1 MEALHSVL
9 VVAHLVGMAAVVGGY
24 LTCLR
29 APRFPS
35 ALVWGARAQIITGI
49 LLVGLLESGA
59 LDDAEPDRA
68 KIAVKLGVAVVLTG
82 LAESRRR
89 KDPVPSWAFH
99 AVGGLALVNVLVA
112 VLW

>member
-1 MEALHSVL
+1 VELLRNLL

-24 LTCLR
+24 LVSLR
-29 APRFPS
+29 SPAVPP
-35 ALVWGARAQIITGI
+35 AVVWGARAQLVTGL

-59 LDDAEPDRA
+59 IEDADPDRA
-68 KIAVKLGVAVVLTG
+68 KIGVKLLVALVVTG
-82 LAESRRR
+82 LAESQRR

-99 AVGGLALVNVLVA
+99 AIGLGALLNVLVA

>member
-35 ALVWGARAQIITGI
+35 ALVWGARAQIVTGI

-59 LDDAEPDRA
+59 LDAEPHRP
-68 KIAVKLGVAVVLTG
+68 KVAVKLAVAVVLTG
-82 LAESRRR
+82 VAEATKRR
-89 KDPVPSWAFH
+89 DPLPTWAFH
-99 AVGGLALVNVLVA
+99 LVGGLALVNVLVA

>member
-35 ALVWGARAQIITGI
+35 ALVWGARAQIVTGI

-59 LDDAEPDRA
+59 LDDEPNRP
-68 KIAVKLGVAVVLTG
+68 KVAVKLAVAIVLTG
-82 LAESRRR
+82 LAEATKR
-89 KDPVPSWAFH
+89 KDPLPAWAFH
-99 AVGGLALVNVLVA
+99 LVGGLALVNVLVA

>member
-1 MEALHSVL
+1 MEDIN
-9 VVAHLVGMAAVVGGY
+9 AVVGGY

-35 ALVWGARAQIITGI
+35 ALVWGARAQIVTGI

-59 LDDAEPDRA
+59 LDDEPNRP
-68 KIAVKLGVAVVLTG
+68 KVAVKLAVAVVLTG
-82 LAESRRR
+82 VAEATKRR
-89 KDPVPSWAFH
+89 DPLPTWAFH
-99 AVGGLALVNVLVA
+99 LVGGLALVNVLVA

>member
-35 ALVWGARAQIITGI
+35 ALVWGARAQIVTGI

-59 LDDAEPDRA
+59 LDDEPNRP
-68 KIAVKLGVAVVLTG
+68 KVAVKLAVAVVLTG
-82 LAESRRR
+82 VAEATKRR
-89 KDPVPSWAFH
+89 DPLPTWAFH
-99 AVGGLALVNVLVA
+99 LVGGLALVNVLVA

>member
-35 ALVWGARAQIITGI
+35 ALVWGARAQIVTGI
-49 LLVGLLESGA
+49 VLVGLLESGA
-59 LDDAEPDRA
+59 LDDEPNRP
-68 KIAVKLGVAVVLTG
+68 KVAVKLAVAIVLTG
-82 LAESRRR
+82 VAEATKRR
-89 KDPVPSWAFH
+89 DPLPTWAFH
-99 AVGGLALVNVLVA
+99 LVGGLALVNVLVA

>member
-35 ALVWGARAQIITGI
+35 ALVWGARAQIVTGI

-59 LDDAEPDRA
+59 LDDEPNRP
-68 KIAVKLGVAVVLTG
+68 KVAVKLAVAIVLTG
-82 LAESRRR
+82 VAEATKR
-89 KDPVPSWAFH
+89 KDPLPTWAFH
-99 AVGGLALVNVLVA
+99 LVGGLALVNVLVA

>member
-35 ALVWGARAQIITGI
+35 ALVWGARAQIVTGI

-59 LDDAEPDRA
+59 LDDEPNRP
-68 KIAVKLGVAVVLTG
+68 KVAVKLAVAIVLTG
-82 LAESRRR
+82 VAEATKRR
-89 KDPVPSWAFH
+89 DPLPTWAFH
-99 AVGGLALVNVLVA
+99 LVGGLALVNVLVA

>member
-1 MEALHSVL
+1 VEILHSVL

-29 APRFPS
+29 APRFPG
-35 ALVWGARAQIITGI
+35 ALVWGARAQIVTGV

-59 LDDAEPDRA
+59 LDEEPDRA
-68 KIAVKLGVAVVLTG
+68 KVAVKLAVAIVLTG
-82 LAESRRR
+82 VAEATKRR
-89 KDPVPSWAFH
+89 DPLPAPAFH
-99 AVGGLALVNVLVA
+99 LVGGLALVNVLVA

>member
-1 MEALHSVL
+1 VETLYSLL

-24 LTCLR
+24 LVCLG
-29 APRFPS
+29 APRLPS
-35 ALVWGARAQIITGI
+35 ALVWGARAQLVTGL

-59 LDDAEPDRA
+59 VDGEPDRV
-68 KIAVKLGVAVVLTG
+68 KIGVKLLVAIVVTG
-82 LAESRRR
+82 LAESQKR
-89 KDPVPSWAFH
+89 KDPVPAWAFH

>member
-1 MEALHSVL
+1 METLHSVL

-29 APRFPS
+29 VPRLPG
-35 ALVWGARAQIITGI
+35 ALVWGARAQIVTGL

-59 LDDAEPDRA
+59 LDEEPDRA
-68 KIAVKLGVAVVLTG
+68 KVAVKLAVAIVLTG
-82 LAESRRR
+82 VAEAMKR